1 MRKGLMV
8 VLSWMVLFALG
19 GCVMSPVTGLVC
31 PPGMHPGPYGQRCFY
46 N

>member
-1 MRKGLMV
+1 MKKSLV
-8 VLSWMVLFALG
+8 VLLSLVLLTLG
-19 GCVMSPVTGLVC
+19 GCVVSPVSGLVC